1 MDIPQVD
8 CWNRFNS
15 ARKGY
20 RPGLAPTEHN
30 DVWKGRPRISQ
41 PQVGDKAKMKIQV
54 PVSDWDGSENGRA
67 ENTMEPKPHF
77 HL

>member
-30 DVWKGRPRISQ
+30 DVWKEDPGYLNHKLEI
-41 PQVGDKAKMKIQV
+41 K
-54 PVSDWDGSENGRA
+54 
-67 ENTMEPKPHF
+67 PK
-77 HL
+77 